1 MIKKWKIILSSLLVI
16 VLVFTLLLSL
26 PNDKNTSSPKK
37 NISVVIDA
45 GHGGKDVGAV
55 GRKAQEKTINL
66 KVALAFGKLVEEKHH
81 IDLERVL
88 TEKVG
93 KLISDDDSIK
103 YILTQDHREYGSKR
117 VGIVLSILEETVER
131 NYRARLEQMA
141 DELINSI
148 DFKSKKFQKLVMEEV
163 AKIVARKIQG
173 GN

>member
-1 MIKKWKIILSSLLVI
+1 MATNAQIDLEEYLGKSEMKRLAEQAWLNVLHVKLGTEADAERMLTNNAYDI
-16 VLVFTLLLSL
+16 V
-26 PNDKNTSSPKK
+26 
-37 NISVVIDA
+37 
-45 GHGGKDVGAV
+45 
-55 GRKAQEKTINL
+55 
-66 KVALAFGKLVEEKHH
+66 GKLVEEKHH

-93 KLISDDDSIK
+93 KLISEDDSIK

-117 VGIVLSILEETVER
+117 VGIVLSILEETIER

-148 DFKSKKFQKLVMEEV
+148 NFKSKKFQKLVMEEV
-163 AKIVARKIQG
+163 ARIVAKRIQG